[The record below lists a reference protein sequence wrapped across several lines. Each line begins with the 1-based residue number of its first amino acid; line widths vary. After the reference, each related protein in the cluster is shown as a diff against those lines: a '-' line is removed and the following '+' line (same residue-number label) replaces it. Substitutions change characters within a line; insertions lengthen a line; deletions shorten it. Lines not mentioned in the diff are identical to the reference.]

1 MTNKPTLPD
10 QLSLGPATLTVAD
23 RARSLAF
30 YRDFL
35 GFELL
40 GEAGQ
45 RLTLGVAETPVLQL
59 DVVPGLKPR
68 VQTSTGLYHVAIL
81 LPDRVALAQVL
92 QRILDAN
99 YPFGASDHFVS
110 EALYLSDP
118 DENGLEI
125 YRDRPR
131 ETWGWFSN
139 GLVKMG
145 TEPLD
150 LANILA
156 ELPQTGVQARVM
168 PAGTRIGHV
177 HLQVADIGVAKAFYV
192 DMLGFDIVQQMSSAL
207 FVSAGRYHHH
217 VGLNT
222 WHSRGAAR
230 PPADTANLQSFV
242 VQLPT
247 SAARTALHDRLHA
260 AGIEIREQQQ
270 GFFGRRPMGN
280 DDICRT
286 GANRKCLARPHARRF
301 HILCFFTCH
310 RCANCR

>member
-1 MTNKPTLPD
+1 MVDKPTLPD
-10 QLSLGPATLTVAD
+10 QLTLGPATLTVAN

-30 YRDFL
+30 YCDFL

-40 GEAGQ
+40 GEAGA
-45 RLTLGVAETPVLQL
+45 RLTLGVAETPVLHL

-68 VQTSTGLYHVAIL
+68 VQASTGLYHVAIL

-131 ETWGWFSN
+131 ESWGWLSN

-150 LANILA
+150 LANILT
-156 ELPQTGVQARVM
+156 ELPRNGEQPARF

-192 DMLGFDIVQQMSSAL
+192 DLLGFDIVQQMSSAL

-230 PPADTANLQSFV
+230 PPAGTANLQSFV
-242 VQLPT
+242 VQLPD
-247 SAARTALHDRLHA
+247 STALAVLRERITA
-260 AGIEIREQQQ
+260 AGIEIREQQH
-270 GFFGRRPMGN
+270 GFSV
-280 DDICRT
+280 DDPWGTTIDVVQLLPRT
-286 GANRKCLARPHARRF
+286 Y
-301 HILCFFTCH
+301 
-310 RCANCR
+310 

>member
-1 MTNKPTLPD
+1 MTDQPTLPD
-10 QLSLGPATLTVAD
+10 QLTLGPATLTVAN

-40 GEAGQ
+40 GEAGA
-45 RLTLGVAETPVLQL
+45 RLTLGVAETPVLHL

-68 VQTSTGLYHVAIL
+68 VQASSGLYHVAIL
-81 LPDRVALAQVL
+81 LPSRVALAQVL
-92 QRILDAN
+92 KRILDAN
-99 YPFGASDHFVS
+99 YPLGASDHSVS

-131 ETWGWFSN
+131 AAWGWFSN
-139 GLVKMG
+139 GLVKMV

-150 LANILA
+150 LADILT
-156 ELPQTGVQARVM
+156 ELPRAGDQSTTF

-177 HLQVADIGVAKAFYV
+177 HLQVADISTAKAFYV
-192 DMLGFDIVQQMSSAL
+192 DLLGFDIVQQFPGAL

-222 WHSRGAAR
+222 WNSRGAAR

-242 VQLPT
+242 VQLPD
-247 SAARTALHDRLHA
+247 SAALVALRERIRA
-260 AGIEIREQQQ
+260 AGIEIREQHR
-270 GFFGRRPMGN
+270 GFSV
-280 DDICRT
+280 DDPWGTMIDVVVE
-286 GANRKCLARPHARRF
+286 HAPP
-301 HILCFFTCH
+301 LQ
-310 RCANCR
+310 AG